1 MKIKFRKFILVY
13 EYKFFPTVNSL
24 IHLGYLQRC
33 PTGHGETAKQTELP
47 AGLPEEEDGGG
58 GVSVAVCQ
66 LPVLPP
72 PERHRGHGVHHYED
86 GADEEVEE
94 QDYAGQYLQD

>member
-1 MKIKFRKFILVY
+1 MTVGQLGGKKNHSLALFMK
-13 EYKFFPTVNSL
+13 SD
-24 IHLGYLQRC
+24 HL
-33 PTGHGETAKQTELP
+33 
-47 AGLPEEEDGGG
+47 
-58 GVSVAVCQ
+58 S
-66 LPVLPP
+66 VLPP